1 MKKLTVIIFIV
12 LVATGA
18 TGAIGCLSLSSF
30 PSSETAPA
38 ERTEPTK
45 ATASNDMAKTVVS
58 QHVNKEEDDNNN
70 ITQTTLDTPEALQ
83 IANTLLSN
91 INNNEEINF
100 SDEKALLNYLKVTN
114 DEEVYLLIIEKLQTA
129 VVGNESDDRLVEYS
143 LSLLAAVDSLR
154 ASEIFFT
161 FIGRAEWKDSSAI
174 YIAKKSIS
182 KLTRNGDYTALVQQT
197 FTQTNDDN
205 PFVRELS
212 LAIARHA
219 TTEQVDYLISF
230 VDSPSKNKS
239 MGASQA
245 MSSIHKESLVPHIT
259 SYITESSTKAVHSTA
274 LNSLAN
280 MGQYEAAS
288 ALITWSSQQPQAS
301 IDQVEKLFTI
311 ALSRSPSAKRAI
323 EKEINAK
330 EFANE
335 NVKELI
341 IKLSNEGQI

>member
-1 MKKLTVIIFIV
+1 MKKLTVIVFIV
-12 LVATGA
+12 VVT

-30 PSSETAPA
+30 PSTEADTAQ
-38 ERTEPTK
+38 RTEKAT
-45 ATASNDMAKTVVS
+45 ATASNDKDKTLVFE
-58 QHVNKEEDDNNN
+58 HVNKEEDSGKNVK
-70 ITQTTLDTPEALQ
+70 QTTLDAPGALQ
-83 IANTLLSN
+83 IANTLLSS
-91 INNNEEINF
+91 IFNNEEINF
-100 SDEKALLNYLKVTN
+100 SDEKALLKYLKATN
-114 DEEVYLLIIEKLQTA
+114 DEEVYLHIIEKLQAA
-129 VVGNESDDRLVEYS
+129 VAGNESDDRLVEYS

-154 ASEIFFT
+154 ASEVFFT

-174 YIAKKSIS
+174 YIVNKAIS
-182 KLTRNGDYTALVQQT
+182 KLTRNGDYTDLVQQT
-197 FTQTNDDN
+197 LTQANDDN

-212 LAIARHA
+212 SAIARNA

-245 MSSIHKESLVPHIT
+245 MNSIHKESLVPHIT
-259 SYITESSTKAVHSTA
+259 SYITDSSTKAVHTTA

-288 ALITWSSQQPQAS
+288 ALITWSSKQPQGS
-301 IDQVEKLFTI
+301 IDQVEQLFTI

-341 IKLSNEGQI
+341 LKLSNEGLD